1 MAISPFNP
9 SSLSYN
15 GAHPSAEVTSAIQQ
29 ASASTGVDF
38 AFLMAQAGQE
48 SSFQPDAKAGT
59 SSASGLYQFVD
70 STWLS
75 LVRDKGAQHGLGNL
89 ASQIDSTDNGPRVA
103 DPAMRRQI
111 LALRNDPTV
120 AAAMAAEYAK
130 MNGAQLQQELG
141 HSVSSTDL
149 YMAHFL
155 GTSGAAKFLSALE
168 STPNASGASLLP
180 DAAAANRGVFYDAS
194 GSPRTVAQIYNH
206 FATRFG
212 DAARQVAANGYPAA
226 SASASGATSAQAF
239 SPAALTRAAIFQA
252 LAGQEL
258 SPVTIQALLQL
269 KVPEALQHQA
279 NQANQTKA
287 T

>member
-1 MAISPFNP
+1 MAISPFTT
-9 SSLSYN
+9 STLSYN
-15 GAHPSAEVTSAIQQ
+15 GAHPSAEVASAIQQ

-38 AFLMAQAGQE
+38 AFLVAQAGQE

-59 SSASGLYQFVD
+59 SSASGLYQFVN
-70 STWLS
+70 STWLK
-75 LVRDKGAQHGLGNL
+75 LVHDKGAQHGLGDF
-89 ASQIDSTDNGPRVA
+89 AAQIDMTDNGPKVA
-103 DPAMRRQI
+103 DPIARHQI
-111 LALRNDPTV
+111 LALREDPKV

-130 MNGAQLQQELG
+130 QNGAQLQQELG

-155 GTSGAAKFLSALE
+155 GTSGATKFLSALDA
-168 STPNASGASLLP
+168 TPNASAAGLLP
-180 DAAAANRGVFYDAS
+180 DAAAANRGVFYDSS

-212 DAARQVAANGYPAA
+212 DTARQVAANGFPSAPASS
-226 SASASGATSAQAF
+226 SASAQAF

-252 LAGQEL
+252 LAGQQL

-269 KVPEALQHQA
+269 KVPEALQRQVNHP
-279 NQANQTKA
+279 KA

>member
-1 MAISPFNP
+1 MAISPFSP
-9 SSLSYN
+9 DALSYN
-15 GAHPSAEVTSAIQQ
+15 GAQPSPEVASAIQK

-38 AFLMAQAGQE
+38 AFLVAQAGQE
-48 SSFQPDAKAGT
+48 SSFQPDAKATT

-75 LVRDKGAQHGLGNL
+75 LVHDKGAQHGLGDL
-89 ASQIDSTDNGPRVA
+89 AAQIDTSGGAPRVA
-103 DPAMRRQI
+103 DPAVRRQI

-130 MNGAQLQQELG
+130 MNGAQLQQDLG

-155 GTSGAAKFLSALE
+155 GTAGAAKFLSALDT
-168 STPNASGASLLP
+168 TPNAVAAKLLP
-180 DAAAANRGVFYDAS
+180 DAAAANRDVFYDQQGNA
-194 GSPRTVAQIYNH
+194 RTVAQIYNH

-212 DAARQVAANGYPAA
+212 NTAVQIA
-226 SASASGATSAQAF
+226 SAGGTSSAAPSTTAAPV
-239 SPAALTRAAIFQA
+239 SPAAMTRAAIFEA

-258 SPVTIQALLQL
+258 APVTIDALLKL
-269 KVPEALQHQA
+269 DVPEALHRQT
-279 NQANQTKA
+279 NQTHQTKSV
-287 T
+287 